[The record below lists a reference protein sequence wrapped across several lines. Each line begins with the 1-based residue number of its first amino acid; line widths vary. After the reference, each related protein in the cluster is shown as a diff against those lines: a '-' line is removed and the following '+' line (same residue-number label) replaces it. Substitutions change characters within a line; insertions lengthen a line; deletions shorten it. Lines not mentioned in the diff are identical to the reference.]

1 MRLPSLLLLGSILS
15 GTSLA
20 NGFAIEPKS
29 LIGRVRTSSNYRHES
44 LNQKRL
50 VVEKVSRSSNSHPVS
65 SSSDRFTRLSGGAK
79 AQAKSD
85 AINGE
90 GLAEKKPPTLLKE
103 MIAEFIGTFIIVQIG
118 CGTVCSAIFKSA
130 QTGLWQ
136 IAAVW
141 SIAVTLAISTTA
153 AISGAHLNPAITV
166 ALALLRGFGWGKVLP
181 FFVAQL
187 GGAVAAAGV
196 NMVLFQEAIASFEAT
211 NNIMRGTAASVQSA
225 SAFGE
230 YWSVAS
236 WPAAFTAEAYGTAV
250 LAFVIFALTNPK
262 NETTARYPFL
272 VPPLIGATVGAL
284 ISVIA
289 PLTQAGFNPARDFG
303 PRIVAFLCGW
313 KSIAMQGWWVYVV
326 APVIGAVLG
335 GFVAEKVLYSSED

>member
-1 MRLPSLLLLGSILS
+1 MRSPSLLLLLS
-15 GTSLA
+15 GTSRSLA

-29 LIGRVRTSSNYRHES
+29 LIGRTPSNYRHKF

-50 VVEKVSRSSNSHPVS
+50 DVKEVPRSSNAHPVS

-79 AQAKSD
+79 AKSD

-90 GLAEKKPPTLLKE
+90 GLAEKKPPTLIKE

-130 QTGLWQ
+130 QTGIWQ

-181 FFVAQL
+181 FFLAQL

-211 NNIMRGTAASVQSA
+211 NNIVRR
-225 SAFGE
+225 FG
-230 YWSVAS
+230 
-236 WPAAFTAEAYGTAV
+236 
-250 LAFVIFALTNPK
+250 
-262 NETTARYPFL
+262 RYH
-272 VPPLIGATVGAL
+272 
-284 ISVIA
+284 S
-289 PLTQAGFNPARDFG
+289 R
-303 PRIVAFLCGW
+303 
-313 KSIAMQGWWVYVV
+313 
-326 APVIGAVLG
+326 
-335 GFVAEKVLYSSED
+335 

>member
-1 MRLPSLLLLGSILS
+1 MLLPSLLLFGSILS
-15 GTSLA
+15 GTSLS

-29 LIGRVRTSSNYRHES
+29 LIGRTPSNYRHKF
-44 LNQKRL
+44 LNQKRFD
-50 VVEKVSRSSNSHPVS
+50 VKEVSRSSNAHPVS

-79 AQAKSD
+79 AKSD

-90 GLAEKKPPTLLKE
+90 AEKKPPTLIKE
-103 MIAEFIGTFIIVQIG
+103 MIAEFIGTFLIVQIG

-166 ALALLRGFGWGKVLP
+166 ALALLRGFAWGKVLP

-196 NMVLFQEAIASFEAT
+196 NMVLFHEAITSFEAT
-211 NNIMRGTAASVQSA
+211 NNIVRGTAESIQSA

-303 PRIVAFLCGW
+303 PRIVALLCGW

-335 GFVAEKVLYSSED
+335 GFVAEKVLYSSDD